1 MHKENYDI
9 EIKKSFEEDEIM
21 VTATILNKYDI
32 ILWNNEIITQGVTD
46 KTVTAGNGEIIKYNE
61 I

>member
-1 MHKENYDI
+1 MFNLCT
-9 EIKKSFEEDEIM
+9 KKAMTLRLKREEDEIM

-46 KTVTAGNGEIIKYNE
+46 KTVTAENG
-61 I
+61 